1 VPISFRSLQPCN
13 RCERPLRLCELYRK
27 TFQAEAERMSEIEV
41 FAEARGPIVEITFDC
56 ACYAPRRRTRNLPTD
71 VEP

>member
-1 VPISFRSLQPCN
+1 
-13 RCERPLRLCELYRK
+13 
-27 TFQAEAERMSEIEV
+27 MSEIEV